1 MTNTEAVAAT
11 ELVSD
16 KIATYYVVPVI
27 PGESSTESVLYY
39 EDSPSPEKWQPVA
52 ANKLNARGQNRNA
65 GMIKLIQ
72 LPVSTI
78 AARTGLPLNVI
89 DQTVTLYAG
98 VARTFAISDELGG
111 AYSLIDGALI
121 IPVLADTKRGLILVF
136 TQTTG
141 SGKVPT
147 PVIRLIG
154 STDPEI
160 KNSVG
165 G

>member
-1 MTNTEAVAAT
+1 MTNTEAAAG
-11 ELVSD
+11 LVSD

-52 ANKLNARGQNRNA
+52 PDKLNARGQNRNA
-65 GMIKLIQ
+65 GMIKLLQ
-72 LPVSTI
+72 PPTDTI
-78 AARTGLPLNVI
+78 IARTGLPSNVL
-89 DQTVTLYAG
+89 DLTVRLYAG
-98 VARTFAISDELGG
+98 VARTLAVTDELGG
-111 AYSLIDGALI
+111 AYGLIDGSLI

-136 TQTTG
+136 TQTAG
-141 SGKVPT
+141 SGKLPT
-147 PVIRLIG
+147 PVTRLIG

-160 KNSVG
+160 KNSIG